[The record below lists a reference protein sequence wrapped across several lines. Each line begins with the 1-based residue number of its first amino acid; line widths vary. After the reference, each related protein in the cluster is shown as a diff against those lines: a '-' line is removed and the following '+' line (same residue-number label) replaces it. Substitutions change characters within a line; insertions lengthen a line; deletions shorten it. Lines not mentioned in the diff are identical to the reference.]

1 MKRLSE
7 LLQMIDEKWS
17 DEAKVKKLDK
27 YGKEEKSL
35 DQLKSKQKE
44 LRDKTDRTAE
54 QSKELK
60 RINFAI
66 RARTGWG
73 KA

>member
-35 DQLKSKQKE
+35 DQLKSRQKE